1 MQARSHPSSSL
12 ATDRPF
18 YVVNA
23 GVSALALGAI
33 AYLLLGHR
41 GAGGGGLT
49 FMPAVNACL
58 NATAACLLVAGRVAI
73 SRGAQRAHRGL
84 MLSAFAASA
93 LFFVGYLAYHYVHG
107 DTHFVGP
114 HAVKVLYLCILA
126 SHVLLSM
133 AVPPLALA
141 ALYFAFTRSFA
152 RHKKVTRFLF
162 PIWLY
167 VSVTGVLIFFFLRG
181 APTAI

>member
-1 MQARSHPSSSL
+1 MSALAGSTSRL

-23 GVSALALGAI
+23 LVSSLALGGI

-41 GAGGGGLT
+41 GTGGGLT

-58 NATAACLLVAGRVAI
+58 NATAACLLIAGRIAI
-73 SRGAQRAHRGL
+73 ARGAQRAHRGL

-93 LFFVGYLAYHYVHG
+93 LFFVGYLAYHAVHG

-114 HAVKVLYLCILA
+114 HAVRVLYLCILA

-133 AVPPLALA
+133 VVPPLALA
-141 ALYFAFTRSFA
+141 ALYFAFTRSFT
-152 RHKKVTRFLF
+152 RHTKVTRFLF

-181 APTAI
+181 SPTSI

>member
-1 MQARSHPSSSL
+1 MGASL
-12 ATDRPF
+12 NPAPAATDRPF

-23 GVSALALGAI
+23 LVSSAALGTI
-33 AYLLLGHR
+33 AYFLLRHR
-41 GAGGGGLT
+41 GGGGGLT

-73 SRGAQRAHRGL
+73 ARGAQRAHRGL

-93 LFFVGYLAYHYVHG
+93 LFFVGYLAYHAVHG

-114 HAVKVLYLCILA
+114 HAVKVVYLCILA

-141 ALYFAFTRSFA
+141 ALYFAFRRAFA
-152 RHKKVTRFLF
+152 RHKRVTRILF

-181 APTAI
+181 SPAGM